1 MNPKIRKG
9 MIIGVGLC
17 VIAGGVY
24 GVSKLANTGDSVPV
38 TPVSMMNIG
47 YYENPLSSSGMVY
60 DAQNQSIYTDG
71 TKTITEVF
79 VSVGQQVH
87 AGDRLLS
94 YDLTSLNLA
103 VELSRLETDRIANSI
118 TLAEHELKQLENTVP
133 DPEPDI
139 DPEPVPE
146 PEPVLPGRAQKD
158 ANGAYPYVVTLQ
170 DAYNAISEQ
179 VFSYCLSEN
188 VPDENSLWMSER
200 PEAEEGKTLYYRLAV
215 TYTDG
220 RVEVSE
226 PAEVN
231 GRSEAALI
239 IQTGSKDNPYT
250 FRLQENGVVYGKTI
264 NEGKDLNTKA
274 YLCFEIHDAE
284 GNITTQWLVRCDAFG
299 TCMDTDAYDVA
310 KHTIAQPEPVIEE
323 PVIEEP
329 GSGYTAVQ
337 LARAIRDK
345 KQEIR
350 RLNLDLR
357 KAQLQLDSD
366 SAALSDGVVY
376 AKRDGVVR
384 KACDPSAPP
393 QDGSAFLEV
402 ASGTGLYVSG
412 FVSEL
417 VKDQIHAG
425 DPVTGYSW
433 NSGQSVNA
441 SVVSVDDYP
450 TSAGYYNGEGNP
462 NVSYYAFE
470 AYIEDT
476 SGLSAGDYLELTIG
490 EGRETEAIYISRA
503 FVRKD
508 AGGYYVLKDDN
519 GVLVKQSVRV
529 GKTVWGEYMEILE
542 GLSVDDAI
550 TFPYGKNAKE
560 GRSTVLDENMEAYYG

>member
-1 MNPKIRKG
+1 MNSKIRKG

-17 VIAGGVY
+17 VIAGGAY
-24 GVSKLANTGDSVPV
+24 GVSKLVNTGGSVPV
-38 TPVSMMNIG
+38 TPVSMLNIG

-60 DAQNQSIYTDG
+60 DAQNQSIYNDS

-79 VSVGQQVH
+79 VTVGQQVH

-103 VELSRLETDRIANSI
+103 VELSRLETERISNSI
-118 TLAEHELKQLENTVP
+118 TLAEHELKQLQNIVP
-133 DPEPDI
+133 DPEPEVE
-139 DPEPVPE
+139 PEPAPQ
-146 PEPVLPGRAQKD
+146 PEPVLPARAQKD

-170 DAYNAISEQ
+170 DAYNAVRQQ
-179 VFSYCLSEN
+179 VFSYCLSAST
-188 VPDENSLWMSER
+188 PDENSVWLEQR
-200 PEAEEGKTLYYRLAV
+200 PEEEEGKTLYYRLAV

-220 RVEVSE
+220 REEVSE

-231 GRSEAALI
+231 GRSEDVLVV
-239 IQTGSKDNPYT
+239 QTGTKDHPYT
-250 FRLQENGVVYGKTI
+250 FRLQENGLVYGKTI
-264 NEGKDLNTKA
+264 NEGKDLGSKA
-274 YLCFEIHDAE
+274 YLSFEIYDAE
-284 GNITTQWLVRCDAFG
+284 GALTTQWLVRADTFG
-299 TCMDTDAYDVA
+299 PCLDTDAYDVA
-310 KHTIAQPEPVIEE
+310 KHTIHEPEPVIEE
-323 PVIEEP
+323 PVIEET

-350 RLNLDLR
+350 KLNLDLK
-357 KAQLQLDSD
+357 KAQLQLDAD
-366 SAALSDGVVY
+366 SAALSDGIVY
-376 AKRDGVVR
+376 AKRDGIVR

-417 VKDQIHAG
+417 VKDQIHVG
-425 DPVTGYSW
+425 DSVTGYSW
-433 NSGQSVNA
+433 NSGQNVNA
-441 SVVSVDDYP
+441 SVVSVDEDP
-450 TSAGYYNGEGNP
+450 TGAGYYNGEGNP

-470 AYIEDT
+470 AYIED
-476 SGLSAGDYLELTIG
+476 SGGLSTGDYLELTIG
-490 EGRETEAIYISRA
+490 EGRETESLYISRA

-508 AGGYYVLKDDN
+508 AQGYYVLKDDN
-519 GVLVKQSVRV
+519 GVLVRQDVRV

-542 GLSVDDAI
+542 GLSSEDAI
-550 TFPYGKNAKE
+550 TFPYGKDAKE
-560 GRSTVLDENMEAYYG
+560 GRKTVLDENMEAYYG